1 MRRKVG
7 SICMILGMI
16 MVCGAVFLLVH
27 NERQALQAARTSASV
42 LPMVQAQIAPEPTPE
57 KLQQLLVPVELL
69 EPEELEMTEVV
80 IDGNAYIGYLSI
92 PALEVELPVLSEWS
106 YELLEIAPCR
116 YFGTLREDNL
126 VLMAHNYHRHFGEIS
141 TISIGEPLSFTDMDG
156 IITEYEIVARDILVP
171 GAVEEMTAGDYDL
184 TLFTCTYGGQS
195 RVAVYCEKTP

>member
-16 MVCGAVFLLVH
+16 MVCGAVLLLVH
-27 NERQALQAARTSASV
+27 NERQALHAARTSASV

-69 EPEELEMTEVV
+69 EPEALEMTEVV

-126 VLMAHNYHRHFGEIS
+126 VLMAHNYHRHFGDIS

-156 IITEYEIVARDILVP
+156 IVTEYEIVARDILVP
-171 GAVEEMTAGDYDL
+171 GAVEEMTAGNYDL